1 MEEMEL
7 KQVKPIH
14 LRCPKCGYDFSYNT
28 NHVEEEIDRIK
39 CEITSI
45 KSQMN
50 EHKKNKPN
58 RYRDQWYRRASAAI
72 AAKQAQLQEL
82 KKARKA
88 TAVEIKNQTN
98 KIFYQLVKEKIGADE
113 ALKLMKEAEEQMVC
127 YDWYMAT
134 QTFTRFEGA

>member
-1 MEEMEL
+1 MEL

-28 NHVEEEIDRIK
+28 NHIEEEIDRIK

-45 KSQMN
+45 KSQIT
-50 EHKKNKPN
+50 KYKNDHPKT
-58 RYRDQWYRRASAAI
+58 YRDDWYRKANAAME
-72 AAKQAQLQEL
+72 ARNAQLQEL

-88 TAVEIKNQTN
+88 TAVEIKLQTN
-98 KIFYQLVKEKIGADE
+98 IIFRQLVEQKLGKEE
-113 ALKLMKEAEEQMVC
+113 TMKLIKDAEDQMV
-127 YDWYMAT
+127 YYNWDMAT

>member
-1 MEEMEL
+1 MEL

-50 EHKKNKPN
+50 EHRKNNPN
-58 RYRDQWYRRASAAI
+58 RYRDQWYRRANAAM

-88 TAVEIKNQTN
+88 TAVEIKLQTN
-98 KIFYQLVKEKIGADE
+98 KIFYQLVKEKIGDDE
-113 ALKLMKEAEEQMVC
+113 ALKLLKEAEEQLVY
-127 YDWYMAT
+127 YDWDMAT
-134 QTFTRFEGA
+134 QTFTRFDGA

>member
-1 MEEMEL
+1 MEL

-28 NHVEEEIDRIK
+28 NHIEEEIDRLK

-45 KSQMN
+45 KNQITEYKK
-50 EHKKNKPN
+50 EHPKT
-58 RYRDQWYRRASAAI
+58 YRDAWYRKANAAM
-72 AAKQAQLQEL
+72 AGRNAQLQEL

-88 TAVEIKNQTN
+88 TAVEIKLQTN
-98 KIFYQLVKEKIGADE
+98 IIFRQLVEQKLGKEETIKL
-113 ALKLMKEAEEQMVC
+113 LKDAEEQMV
-127 YDWYMAT
+127 YYNWDMAT